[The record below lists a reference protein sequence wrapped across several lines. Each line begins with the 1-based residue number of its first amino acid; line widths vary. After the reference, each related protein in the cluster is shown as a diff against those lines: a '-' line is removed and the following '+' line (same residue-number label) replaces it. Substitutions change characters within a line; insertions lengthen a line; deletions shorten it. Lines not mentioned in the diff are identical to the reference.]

1 MSQRGDAKP
10 RSFTRRSLGIRQF
23 SHHSHG
29 RCSYRS
35 ASPKARACSGSAAV
49 FSDRS
54 WGRVQVCRMTMITKT
69 PETRKSAAKRPKDS
83 SAFKTGQTAKGRPRK
98 NSEKAAGTESAHAIK
113 QQLDAV
119 RREHAILQ
127 QAIYEA
133 AQIQRKLCSP
143 RQLVWGEFEIAG
155 EIFPVRHLSGD
166 FFKVMQLDDVLGVAL
181 GDIAGKG
188 LSAGIWQAH
197 LIDLIQRC
205 ARTYLHPADVIAGVN
220 RELCLDHS
228 EPPITALFFA
238 RLDPQRNELQYCN
251 AGLPAPLIMRRGTS
265 VDRLEEGGPML
276 GALQEASYNC
286 GTVYL
291 NPGDV
296 LIAYSD
302 GLTECRNH
310 EDEEFEIGRLSA
322 AVESYNGAT
331 ANQVLFSTLATVLDF
346 ADQCPPGD
354 DLTLLVIRRCETKLA
369 LPERD
374 NNNKRDKDFS
384 VS

>member
-1 MSQRGDAKP
+1 M
-10 RSFTRRSLGIRQF
+10 F
-23 SHHSHG
+23 
-29 RCSYRS
+29 
-35 ASPKARACSGSAAV
+35 
-49 FSDRS
+49 
-54 WGRVQVCRMTMITKT
+54 TKT
-69 PETRKSAAKRPKDS
+69 RETREATAKRANHS
-83 SAFKTGQTAKGRPRK
+83 SAPETGQTAKRRPR
-98 NSEKAAGTESAHAIK
+98 NNAGMPAAHHAE
-113 QQLDAV
+113 QLQSIRQELDTV
-119 RREHAILQ
+119 RREHAKLQ
-127 QAIYEA
+127 QAVYEA

-143 RQLVWGEFEIAG
+143 RELVWGDFEIAG

-166 FFKVMQLDDVLGVAL
+166 FFKVMQLDAVLGLAL

-205 ARTYLHPADVIAGVN
+205 ARTYLHPADVVAGVN

-238 RLDPQRNELQYCN
+238 RLDPERNELQYCN

-276 GALQEASYNC
+276 GALQEASYNS

-291 NPGDV
+291 NPGDM

-310 EDEEFEIGRLSA
+310 EDQEFEIGRLST
-322 AVESYNGAT
+322 AVRPLNGST

-346 ADQCPPGD
+346 AEQCTPGD
-354 DLTLLVIRRCETKLA
+354 DLTLLVVRRCENQLTKHI
-369 LPERD
+369 PERND
-374 NNNKRDKDFS
+374 KRDKDFNAARRLSS
-384 VS
+384 VDVDQPC